1 MQSKTLGELAK
12 YVGGRAVGGCDIVI
26 RSAATLEQA
35 GEGDISFLANR
46 KYENQLATT
55 KASVVVVSKEIES
68 PAALLIVDDP
78 YFAFR
83 EIVVL
88 LYGHRKHKKTGAS
101 EKTSIAKTASLG
113 KDCQIHNFV
122 TINDN
127 ATIGEKCVFYPGVF
141 IGENTT
147 IGDDCILYPNVVIYD
162 GCVVGNRV
170 TIHANST
177 IGEDGFGF
185 ATHKGEHH
193 KIPHIGRVLI
203 EDDVDIG
210 ACCAIERGTLDNT
223 VIGKGSKLGDLV
235 KIGHGVKIGPY
246 SLLVAQVGIA
256 GSTTVGHHCAI
267 GGQVGVVGHITIGN
281 MVKIAAQ
288 SGVINDVEEGK
299 EIAGTPAIDANTAKR
314 AYSLIEYL
322 PEIRKNIRTVEK
334 HLSKLEKPVKS

>member
-1 MQSKTLGELAK
+1 MQARTLGELAE
-12 YVGGRAVGGCDIVI
+12 YVGGRVVGDRDIII
-26 RSAATLEQA
+26 RSAATLKGA

-46 KYENQLATT
+46 KYESQLETT
-55 KASVVVVSKEIES
+55 RASAVVASKEGKS
-68 PAALLIVDDP
+68 PAVLLIVDDP

-88 LYGHRKHKKTGAS
+88 LHGHRKHKKTGTSDKAS
-101 EKTSIAKTASLG
+101 VAKTAVLG

-122 TINDN
+122 TISDN
-127 ATIGEKCVFYPGVF
+127 AAIGDRCVLYPGVF
-141 IGENTT
+141 IGEKT
-147 IGDDCILYPNVVIYD
+147 IVGDDCILYPNVVIYED
-162 GCVVGNRV
+162 CRVGNRV

-193 KIPHIGRVLI
+193 KIPHIGRAVI

-210 ACCAIERGTLDNT
+210 ACCGIERGTLDDT

-235 KIGHGVKIGPY
+235 KIGHGVKIGSY

-256 GSTTVGHHCAI
+256 GSTTVGHHCAL
-267 GGQVGVVGHITIGN
+267 GGQVGVVGHINIGN
-281 MVKIAAQ
+281 KVKIAAQ
-288 SGVINDVEEGK
+288 SGVINDVEDGK
-299 EIAGTPAIDANTAKR
+299 EIAGTPGIDANTAKR

-322 PEIRKNIRTVEK
+322 PEIRKKIRTVEK
-334 HLSKLEKPVKS
+334 RLARLEKPAKS